1 MYKKLLVPVD
11 MGREKNAIKLCE
23 TAMKLADDDAEIT
36 LLTVM
41 PGYGMSVVASFFPDD
56 AQEQALREVKKA
68 LKVMADANLQGNVRV
83 VVHQGKRAKLILDE
97 ARAWVPDVV
106 VIGTRRKASSDGKR
120 LLGSCAS
127 SVADRADCSVLIVR

>member
-1 MYKKLLVPVD
+1 MYKKLLIPVD
-11 MGREKNAIKLCE
+11 MGREVNAIKLCA
-23 TAMKLADDDAEIT
+23 TAMRLADDDAELM

-41 PGYGMSVVASFFPDD
+41 PGYGMSVVASFFPAD
-56 AQEQALREVKKA
+56 AQEKALREVTKA
-68 LKVMADANLQGNVRV
+68 LSKIAEENLQGNVRV

-97 ARAWVPDVV
+97 ARVWEPDVI

-127 SVADRADCSVLIVR
+127 SVADRANCAVLIVR

>member
-1 MYKKLLVPVD
+1 MYKKILIPVD

-23 TAMKLADDDAEIT
+23 TALRLADDDAELT

-41 PGYGMSVVASFFPDD
+41 PGYGMSVVASFFPAD
-56 AQEQALREVKKA
+56 AQEQALREVNKA
-68 LKVMADANLQGNVRV
+68 LSKIAEEHLQGNMRV

-97 ARAWVPDVV
+97 ARAWEPDVI

-127 SVADRADCSVLIVR
+127 GVADRASCAVLIVR

>member
-1 MYKKLLVPVD
+1 MYKKILVPVD

-23 TAMKLADDDAEIT
+23 TAMKLADTDAELM

-41 PGYGMSVVASFFPDD
+41 PGYGMSVVASFFPAD
-56 AQEQALREVKKA
+56 AQEQALREVKKSLSA
-68 LKVMADANLQGNVRV
+68 IADANLQGNVRV

-97 ARAWVPDVV
+97 AREWRPDVI

-127 SVADRADCSVLIVR
+127 GVADRADCSVLIVR

>member
-1 MYKKLLVPVD
+1 MYKKILIPVD
-11 MGREKNAIKLCE
+11 MGREKNAIKLCA
-23 TAMKLADDDAEIT
+23 TAMELADADAELT

-56 AQEQALREVKKA
+56 AQEKA
-68 LKVMADANLQGNVRV
+68 LLEVEKALSKIANENLQGNVRV

-97 ARAWVPDVV
+97 ARVWGPDVI

-127 SVADRADCSVLIVR
+127 SVADRADSTVLIVR

>member
-11 MGREKNAIKLCE
+11 MGREKNAIKLCA
-23 TAMKLADDDAEIT
+23 TAMQLADEDAELT

-56 AQEQALREVKKA
+56 AQERALREVKKA
-68 LKVMADANLQGNVRV
+68 LSQMADENLSGNVRV

-97 ARAWVPDVV
+97 AREWQPDVV

-127 SVADRADCSVLIVR
+127 SVADRANCAVLIVR

>member
-1 MYKKLLVPVD
+1 MYKKILVPVD
-11 MGREKNAIKLCE
+11 MGRVQNAIKLCA
-23 TAMKLADDDAEIT
+23 TAMKLAEEDAEIT

-41 PGYGMSVVASFFPDD
+41 PGYGMSVVASFFPAD

-68 LKVMADANLQGNVRV
+68 LRKMADENLSGNVRA

-97 ARAWVPDVV
+97 AREWGPDII

-127 SVADRADCSVLIVR
+127 SVADRADCAVLIVR

>member
-1 MYKKLLVPVD
+1 MYKKLLIPVD
-11 MGREKNAIKLCE
+11 MGREKNAIKLCA
-23 TAMKLADDDAEIT
+23 TAMKLADADAEIT
-36 LLTVM
+36 IMTVT

-56 AQEQALREVKKA
+56 AQEKAQIEVQKA
-68 LKVMADANLQGNVRV
+68 LVKIADENLQGNVRV

-97 ARAWVPDVV
+97 AREWGPDVV

-127 SVADRADCSVLIVR
+127 SVADRAESTVLIVR